1 MTLRVQPLR
10 VHTRVASS
18 TSHLHTPVSRM
29 CIAGKPHAGHPSPPP
44 SPPRHPHHHGRD
56 LSLGARPR
64 PGGPLC
70 RAVAQCPAPSLAGRV
85 PNSSTPAGS
94 RRRALGARS
103 APEGCRSEKKGWRR
117 ETRSAPSRQ
126 RHPGRQRP
134 APSRK
139 QGEDPAP
146 VTSPPARSARAS
158 RAHAWPPLAHSRN
171 RRGPAARRP
180 WGEPLMGG
188 CASPAQPEDEEGV
201 SRGRSQRGTG
211 MAIAASGAS
220 RR

>member
-1 MTLRVQPLR
+1 MALRVQPLH
-10 VHTRVASS
+10 VHTRVPSS
-18 TSHLHTPVSRM
+18 TSRLHTPVSHV
-29 CIAGKPHAGHPSPPP
+29 CTPSEPHAGHPSPPP
-44 SPPRHPHHHGRD
+44 SPPRCPHRHGGD
-56 LSLGARPR
+56 LNPGARPR
-64 PGGPLC
+64 AGGPRC
-70 RAVAQCPAPSLAGRV
+70 RAAARCPAPSLAGRV
-85 PNSSTPAGS
+85 PNSSAPAGS
-94 RRRALGARS
+94 RRRALSARS

-158 RAHAWPPLAHSRN
+158 RARAWPPLACSRN
-171 RRGPAARRP
+171 RPGPAARRP
-180 WGEPLMGG
+180 WSEPLTGLR
-188 CASPAQPEDEEGV
+188 ASPARPEDEEGIW
-201 SRGRSQRGTG
+201 RGRSHC
-211 MAIAASGAS
+211 AAGVAVATSGAS